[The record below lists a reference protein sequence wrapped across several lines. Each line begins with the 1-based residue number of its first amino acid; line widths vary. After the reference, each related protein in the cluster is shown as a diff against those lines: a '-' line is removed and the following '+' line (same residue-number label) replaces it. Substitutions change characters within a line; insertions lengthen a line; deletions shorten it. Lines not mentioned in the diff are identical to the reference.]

1 MSGRPGLAEI
11 DVTSPTG
18 TIVAASHDG
27 SDVAVIR
34 SSEGWVLVS
43 DECTHASCPFTTDGE
58 VVDGTVLVCNCHG
71 SEWDLRTGELL
82 AGPAELPLAVV
93 ALSDA
98 SGALRQP

>member
-1 MSGRPGLAEI
+1 VSGRVGLTDV
-11 DVTSPTG
+11 DVTSAVG
-18 TIVAASHDG
+18 TIVAVTHDG
-27 SDVAVIR
+27 IDVAVIR
-34 SSEGWVLVS
+34 YSEGWVLVP
-43 DECTHASCPFTTDGE
+43 DECTHASCPFTTDAE

>member
-1 MSGRPGLAEI
+1 MTGRLLLGDV
-11 DVTSPTG
+11 DVTGSVG
-18 TIVAASHDG
+18 TIVAVSHEG
-27 SDVAVIR
+27 ADVAVIR
-34 SSEGWVLVS
+34 CSEGWVLVP

-93 ALSDA
+93 PLSDA